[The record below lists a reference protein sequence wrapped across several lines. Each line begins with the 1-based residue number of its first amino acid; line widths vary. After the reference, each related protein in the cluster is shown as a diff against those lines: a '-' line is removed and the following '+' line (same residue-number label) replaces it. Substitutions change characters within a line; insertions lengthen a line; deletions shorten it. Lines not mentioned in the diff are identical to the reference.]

1 MSWPPDPRVC
11 ILPRCDEPSART
23 QGVEDA
29 RCLTHAIEG
38 ATADL
43 NRAKAHHGALLRAR
57 AANPMPGQMSLIT
70 MGGATT

>member
-11 ILPRCDEPSART
+11 ILPRCEESSART
-23 QGVEDA
+23 VGVEDA

-43 NRAKAHHGALLRAR
+43 ARVTMHHNALLRAR
-57 AANPMPGQMSLIT
+57 AANPMPGQMSL
-70 MGGATT
+70 MDGATT